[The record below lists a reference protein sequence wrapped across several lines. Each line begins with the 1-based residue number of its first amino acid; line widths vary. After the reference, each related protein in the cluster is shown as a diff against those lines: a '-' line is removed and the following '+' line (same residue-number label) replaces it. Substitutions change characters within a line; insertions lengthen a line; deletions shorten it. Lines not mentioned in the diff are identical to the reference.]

1 LLDGPFRPSVSYIVF
16 MRVAPAL
23 LAAASLTT
31 LACTHAS
38 PPPAAP
44 PSAMSPPVQVAP
56 VNRTAVQGLQ
66 GQVPCAPREV
76 APGVFAAFDCGVHRD
91 VTRAIAPTTRMHFL
105 SGPLP
110 PVVDH
115 RLTGLEGPVK
125 NQGAVGT
132 CTAMSLSSAMDHA
145 VRKMGRGD
153 VVSALHVWSKY
164 AISSMGVAGDQ
175 AEGEHIT
182 LEGSWPYDPVKA
194 CKLLREPF
202 DSCGKA
208 YGVSSG
214 TGDLDPG
221 LRAEKKGAD
230 NAGRYKIAAIEQLRS
245 HPADI
250 DEMSAVLAGGDAVW
264 ASFSVSDAWDG
275 RNLQN
280 GNVIPDYDVTENAG
294 HAVVLAGYRTI
305 NGHRQFL
312 VHNSWTTRWGE
323 GGYGWLSDTMV
334 SRHLRAAYKVR
345 VSDGNG
351 PSPNPGPNPGSKG
364 CPAGQA
370 PDSVL
375 GSCAPLCSSGSAPAA
390 GVCLPTIPGFP
401 APGGLPTLPGMPG
414 PGTLPSLPFPIP
426 GIPGVTPGNPSPQG
440 QSCPQ
445 GQVADVVSGQCA
457 NPCPGGSAPM
467 GGLCMPALP
476 ALPR

>member
-1 LLDGPFRPSVSYIVF
+1 

-23 LAAASLTT
+23 IAAASLTT
-31 LACTHAS
+31 LACTHAAS
-38 PPPAAP
+38 P
-44 PSAMSPPVQVAP
+44 PSAPPNAMPPQVQVAP
-56 VNRTAVQGLQ
+56 VNRAAVQSLQ
-66 GQVPCAPREV
+66 GQVACAPREV
-76 APGVFAAFDCGVHRD
+76 APGVFAAFDCGMHRD
-91 VTRAIAPTTRMHFL
+91 VSRAIAPTMRMNFL

-110 PVVDH
+110 PIVDH
-115 RLTGLEGPVK
+115 RLTGLEGPIK

-132 CTAMSLSSAMDHA
+132 CTAMSLSTAMDHA

-175 AEGEHIT
+175 TEGEHIA

-208 YGVSSG
+208 YGVTSG
-214 TGDLDPG
+214 TGDLDTG
-221 LRAEKKGAD
+221 LRSEKKSAD
-230 NAGRYKIAAIEQLRS
+230 GAGRYKIAAIEQLRS
-245 HPADI
+245 RPADI

-264 ASFSVSDAWDG
+264 ASFSVSDAWDSN
-275 RNLQN
+275 NLQ
-280 GNVIPDYDVTENAG
+280 GGSVIPDYDVTENSG
-294 HAVVLAGYRTI
+294 HAVVLAGYRTV

-312 VHNSWTTRWGE
+312 VHNSWSPRWGE

-345 VSDGNG
+345 ITDGTG
-351 PSPNPGPNPGSKG
+351 PSPNPHPNTNA

-375 GSCAPLCSSGSAPAA
+375 GSCAPVCASGSAPAA

-414 PGTLPSLPFPIP
+414 PGVLPSLPFPIP
-426 GIPGVTPGNPSPQG
+426 GVTPGPAPQG
-440 QSCPQ
+440 QSCAQ
-445 GQVADVVSGQCA
+445 GQVTDVVSGQCA
-457 NPCPGGSAPM
+457 SPCPGGAPPM
-467 GGLCMPALP
+467 GGLCLP

>member
-1 LLDGPFRPSVSYIVF
+1 
-16 MRVAPAL
+16 MRAAPAL

-31 LACTHAS
+31 IACSHAS
-38 PPPAAP
+38 PPPASPAP
-44 PSAMSPPVQVAP
+44 MGPPPVAIAP
-56 VNRTAVQGLQ
+56 VNVSAVQSLQ

-76 APGVFAAFDCGVHRD
+76 APGVFAAFDCGLHRD
-91 VTRAIAPTTRMHFL
+91 VARAIAPTVRMNFL

-110 PVVDH
+110 PIVDH

-132 CTAMSLSSAMDHA
+132 CTALSLSTAMEHA
-145 VRKMGRGD
+145 IRKTGRGD

-164 AISSMGVAGDQ
+164 AVSSMGVAGDQ
-175 AEGEHIT
+175 TEGEHVA
-182 LEGSWPYDPVKA
+182 LDGAWPYDPVKA
-194 CKLLREPF
+194 CKLLRQPF

-230 NAGRYKIAAIEQLRS
+230 GAGRYRIAAIEQLRS
-245 HPADI
+245 RPADI
-250 DEMSAVLAGGDAVW
+250 DEMSAVLAGGDAIW

-275 RNLQN
+275 RNLQ
-280 GNVIPDYDVTENAG
+280 GGSVIPDYEITESAG

-305 NGHRQFL
+305 NGRKQFL
-312 VHNSWTTRWGE
+312 VHNSWSPRWGE
-323 GGYGWLSDTMV
+323 GGYGWLSETMV

-351 PSPNPGPNPGSKG
+351 PTPNPNPNQGA

-375 GSCAPLCSSGSAPAA
+375 GSCAPLCASGSPPAA

-401 APGGLPTLPGMPG
+401 APGGLPTLPGMPS
-414 PGTLPSLPFPIP
+414 PGSLPQLPFPIP
-426 GIPGVTPGNPSPQG
+426 AIPGVTPAPAPQG
-440 QSCPQ
+440 QSCAQ
-445 GQVADVVSGQCA
+445 GQVTDVITGQCA
-457 NPCPGGSAPM
+457 SACPGGAPPM

-476 ALPR
+476 R